1 MVNKLLKDI
10 HSNQIGII
18 VIARFE
24 AGWKINSD
32 SPKDD
37 SAELKFWLG
46 KSYLKIRK
54 WDKAVKEMEKVVK
67 MEPSNALVGWL
78 LHDRRRYAGGA
89 DKAVPQSLNFAVFTN
104 RVLLTKVTCK
114 FRFES

>member
-18 VIARFE
+18 VIARFG

-37 SAELKFWLG
+37 SAEF
-46 KSYLKIRK
+46 
-54 WDKAVKEMEKVVK
+54 MEDASAIGIYQTA
-67 MEPSNALVGWL
+67 MS
-78 LHDRRRYAGGA
+78 
-89 DKAVPQSLNFAVFTN
+89 
-104 RVLLTKVTCK
+104 
-114 FRFES
+114 